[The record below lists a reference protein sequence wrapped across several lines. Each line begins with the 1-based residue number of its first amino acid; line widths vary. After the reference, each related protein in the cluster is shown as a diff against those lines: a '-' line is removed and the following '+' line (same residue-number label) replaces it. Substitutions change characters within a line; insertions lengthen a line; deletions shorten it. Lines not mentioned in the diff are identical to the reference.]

1 MSIDVLKHFKV
12 ISTINQNEDEAGW
25 KHARRR
31 GIGGSDVGAIC
42 GINNYTSARH
52 IYLQKT
58 GQYESEF
65 DGASQERMLFGH
77 LLEPVVASEYSR
89 RTGKRLATANAT
101 VCHKDYPWALANVDR
116 IMLDENDNPVGI
128 LECKTAGE
136 FMKDD
141 WAEGDLPLSYIYQL
155 QWYLF
160 VTGMQF
166 GAFACLVGGNKFFY
180 YDVVRDDDLIDM
192 MFKKVDRFWN
202 YNVKELVAPELDG
215 SSSCEEFV
223 AIEVKKG
230 TETILAD
237 DVYDDLAKTVVDV
250 KAEIKKLE
258 RIMEAAQYRLK
269 EQIGEHETAH
279 TTNYTIRW
287 PSRTQQRIDSTIL
300 KAKYPE
306 IAAECSKTIS
316 FRVLQIKGGA

>member
-1 MSIDVLKHFKV
+1 MDILKNFKV
-12 ISTINQNEDEAGW
+12 ISTVKQEDDETAW

-42 GINNYTSARH
+42 GINQYTSARH

-58 GQYESEF
+58 EQYESEF

-77 LLEPVVASEYSR
+77 LLEPVVANEYSR
-89 RTGKRLATANAT
+89 RTGKKLAVANAT
-101 VCHKDYPWALANVDR
+101 MCHKEHNWALANIDR
-116 IMLDENDNPVGI
+116 FILDDDGNPIGV

-136 FMKDD
+136 YMKDD
-141 WAEGDLPLSYIYQL
+141 WNDGDLPLSYIYQL

-160 VTGMQF
+160 VTGLKY

-180 YDVVRDDDLIDM
+180 YDVVRDDNLIDM

-215 SSSCEEFV
+215 SNSCEDFV
-223 AIEVKKG
+223 VKEAKKG
-230 TETILAD
+230 SEIILEDDNYDELAATI
-237 DVYDDLAKTVVDV
+237 VGV

-258 RIMEAAQYRLK
+258 AIMESAQYRLK

-279 TTNYTIRW
+279 TSSFTIKW
-287 PSRTQQRIDSTIL
+287 PSRTQTRIDSTLL

-306 IAAECSKTIS
+306 IARECSKVSS
-316 FRVLQIKGGA
+316 FRVFQIKGGK